1 MNRLF
6 SVGFLASLVIPLA
19 NPFLFSDRATLIRQ
33 ITEVPPRYANKQL
46 ESSVLI
52 GGVAPHHAPLT
63 FPLIASFYSRLRG
76 TRSDDPTFVIVGPD
90 HYNKA
95 RQPIIISDR
104 PFLTPYGALGIDFTL
119 VKKLLAK
126 RLVAIDNEPF
136 IKEHAIQSQTAFIKR
151 FFPRSKIVAVLY
163 RANASASQA
172 QKVGT
177 FIAREKGKKAFL
189 IASIDFSHYYPVE
202 KARKLDEQ
210 SVQALARIDIDAIP
224 FIEADSPAAIVTL
237 LSYVAFFRGTAFIN
251 ARIYNTADF
260 SSNTKNTTGYI
271 TGFFGTPLT
280 D

>member
-1 MNRLF
+1 MNRFF
-6 SVGFLASLVIPLA
+6 SAGFLASLVIPLA
-19 NPFLFSDRATLIRQ
+19 NPFLFSDRAALIRQ
-33 ITEVPPRYANKQL
+33 ITEMPPRYANKEIEPGML
-46 ESSVLI
+46 V

-63 FPLIASFYSRLRG
+63 FSLIASFYAQLREA
-76 TRSDDPTFVIVGPD
+76 RSDDPTFVIVGPD

-104 PFLTPYGALGIDFTL
+104 PFLTPYGALGIDSAL
-119 VKKLLAK
+119 VRKLLAK

-136 IKEHAIQSQTAFIKR
+136 GKEHAIHSQTAFIKR

-172 QKVGT
+172 QKVGA
-177 FIAREKGKKAFL
+177 FIAREKGKGVFL

-210 SVQALARIDIDAIP
+210 SAQALASVDIDEISRID
-224 FIEADSPAAIVTL
+224 ADSPSAIVTL
-237 LSYVAFFRGTAFIN
+237 LSYVASFSGTAFIN
-251 ARIYNTADF
+251 TRIYNTADF

-271 TGFFGTPLT
+271 TGFFTTPLT